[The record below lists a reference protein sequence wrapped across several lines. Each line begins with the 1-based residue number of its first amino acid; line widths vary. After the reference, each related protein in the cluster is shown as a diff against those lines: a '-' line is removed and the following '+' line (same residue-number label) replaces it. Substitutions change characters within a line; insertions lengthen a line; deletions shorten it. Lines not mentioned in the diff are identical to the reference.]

1 MSVNESILSLALI
14 TVELDYSR
22 FNSMTRNELKEYL
35 FNYLNNPNNS
45 QKIKYNG
52 INHAI
57 RILLEGKKNT
67 TINHSR
73 SNIDNSISNIDHSR
87 SNIDH
92 SRSNIDHSR
101 FNTDHSRSNIDHSR
115 FNTDHSRFNTDHSR
129 FNTDHSRSKYI
140 KDENYSSNIGQ
151 YSRPVQDENYSS
163 SLGQYSRPV
172 QDENYSSSLFNNN
185 NFNQNFMNNFFNINN
200 NFSNIFDNIE
210 KQLQNTK
217 NFENSNNS
225 HMQSYSKTYV
235 NDNGNGYISEK
246 SLVKDGINDPVIKSN
261 YQKIINGKIINQND
275 TNIKY
280 I

>member
-1 MSVNESILSLALI
+1 MSINESILSLALI
-14 TVELDYSR
+14 TVELDYSTY
-22 FNSMTRNELKEYL
+22 NSMTRHELKEYL
-35 FNYLNNPNNS
+35 FNYLNNSNNS

-57 RILLEGKKNT
+57 KILLEEKKNT
-67 TINHSR
+67 INYSR
-73 SNIDNSISNIDHSR
+73 SDINHSR

-92 SRSNIDHSR
+92 SRS
-101 FNTDHSRSNIDHSR
+101 
-115 FNTDHSRFNTDHSR
+115 
-129 FNTDHSRSKYI
+129 KYVQDEDCSSSLGQYLRPVQ
-140 KDENYSSNIGQ
+140 DENYNSSFGQNLRPVQDENYNSSFGQ
-151 YSRPVQDENYSS
+151 YSRPVQDENY
-163 SLGQYSRPV
+163 
-172 QDENYSSSLFNNN
+172 NSSLFNN